1 MASHD
6 GSDAEPLRA
15 SRIAQRITSVFDI
28 DLRRRAVNVGH
39 LLSGNGVTGALAVL
53 GAGLTTHSLGAFDYG
68 VMALI
73 ISYGRVFDRL
83 MRFESWQP
91 LIKYAAHA
99 VADEERS
106 AYLRS
111 LFAFGLWL
119 DLGGCLAA
127 AVSSILL
134 ALVAAPWFGL
144 DDTHI
149 WLVVINA
156 AALLFNV
163 NGMPTAVLRLA
174 GRFSTIAYVQVS
186 GGVLRILLCLLG
198 AWTDGGLLFFI
209 IAWTVSQ
216 IFGSLLFIALALFEL
231 HKQGLANLLSVPLR
245 GITQRFPGIMG
256 FAWSSSLSIS
266 IRASSMEF
274 DVLVVGALCSPAA
287 AGLYAIAK
295 QMAKSV
301 QQLCGQVQAVLYPDL
316 TRLWSQGAIAA
327 AMRAVTQVQWV
338 LDLFAISVIGL
349 IAIGGRSMIHL
360 VAGAEFAD
368 AYPLLMVQMVA
379 LALTMHAAP
388 LRSALLAM
396 GEQRAVLHIVLW
408 TTVIFQ
414 VLLVGLT
421 SLSGPIGANCAHVC
435 LALLNA
441 GAMEWITRRRF
452 RRSLAAASAQT
463 QAIVMKS

>member
-6 GSDAEPLRA
+6 GSDGRFLHRSRGKRHLA
-15 SRIAQRITSVFDI
+15 SLVDS

-39 LLSGNGVTGALAVL
+39 LLSGNGVTGALAIF
-53 GAGLTTHSLGAFDYG
+53 GAGLTAHSLGAADYG
-68 VMALI
+68 AMALVM
-73 ISYGRVFDRL
+73 SYGRVFDRL

-91 LIKYAAHA
+91 LIKYAASPA
-99 VADEERS
+99 AEEER
-106 AYLRS
+106 ATYLRT

-119 DLGGCLAA
+119 DLSACLAA
-127 AVSSILL
+127 AVTSVLL
-134 ALVAAPWFGL
+134 ALVVAPWFGL

-149 WLVVINA
+149 WLIVINA

-186 GGVLRILLCLLG
+186 GGVLRILLCLIG
-198 AWTDGGLLFFI
+198 AWSGGGLLFFI
-209 IAWTVSQ
+209 TAWTVSQ
-216 IFGSLLFIALALFEL
+216 IFGSLLFVAVALFEL
-231 HKQGLANLLSVPLR
+231 HKQGLANLLSVPVR
-245 GITQRFPGIMG
+245 GITRRFPGIMS

-274 DVLVVGALCSPAA
+274 DVLVVGALCDPRA

-295 QMAKSV
+295 QVAKAV

-316 TRLWSQGAIAA
+316 TRLWSQGAIMS

-338 LDLFAISVIGL
+338 LGAFAISVIGA
-349 IAIGGRSMIHL
+349 IALGGRSMLRL
-360 VAGAEFAD
+360 VAGPEFAD

-408 TTVIFQ
+408 TTVVFQ
-414 VLLVGLT
+414 VLLVSLT
-421 SLSGPIGANCAHVC
+421 SIGGPVGANCAHVG

-452 RRSLAAASAQT
+452 RRSLA
-463 QAIVMKS
+463 QAPQVSVTKS